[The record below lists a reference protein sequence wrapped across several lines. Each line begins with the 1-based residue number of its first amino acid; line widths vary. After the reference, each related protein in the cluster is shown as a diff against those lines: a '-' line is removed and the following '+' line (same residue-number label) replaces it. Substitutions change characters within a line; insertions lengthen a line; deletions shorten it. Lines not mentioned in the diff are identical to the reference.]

1 MKDSFQKR
9 RAKRIH
15 THIPTDVRSVG
26 QTNKQLPENLA
37 KVYSRV
43 AATEPEEVIYPCT
56 IKDLSTNGA
65 FLVGSVLPLLSRV
78 SFQFRLK
85 NYGQVQALGWVL
97 WHRQDDCVIP
107 NPRGEVSLQKG
118 FGVLFESIPLEARLV
133 IRELAEDAEQQ

>member
-1 MKDSFQKR
+1 M
-9 RAKRIH
+9 
-15 THIPTDVRSVG
+15 G
-26 QTNKQLPENLA
+26 QSNKQLPESLA

-43 AATEPEEVIYPCT
+43 AATEPEEHIYPCT

-85 NYGQVQALGWVL
+85 NYGLVQALGWVL
-97 WHRQDDCVIP
+97 WHRNDDCVIP

-118 FGVLFESIPLEARLV
+118 FGVLFESLPLDARLV
-133 IRELAEDAEQQ
+133 IRELAEDANSE